1 MTSVSLA
8 SRYVVT
14 EIEQERNVGSREAD
28 LGRSSFDRWSFGER
42 RTKKGYIVYLKSTV
56 ELHARKTA
64 KPVAPPNMRQP
75 PEEFR
80 DV

>member
-1 MTSVSLA
+1 MLD
-8 SRYVVT
+8 RGRLIWDGVVL
-14 EIEQERNVGSREAD
+14 IDGA
-28 LGRSSFDRWSFGER
+28 SFGER